1 MKCISTYFRAVN
13 DYRKNTNKQ
22 TECVKKRKN
31 IAEADRENDFI
42 EVERV
47 KCTIDT
53 DWVDEIE
60 KGLVFVEK
68 ALKEERQ
75 FIRSNGEV
83 IPIEKVKHVSKNSVE
98 HLARHSD
105 LITRFNEDE
114 DLVPDKIYTVEKL
127 SDYSVYENRFLY
139 MMLCYLRDF
148 VSLRYSLI
156 VDAVNTYKGKARLKK
171 TIKTSKGELNFCM
184 DLSEVSY
191 DDEYLR
197 EHNDAKE
204 VLDRIDLIYRT
215 IVVFLS
221 YPLMTEVKKSPMLKP
236 PITKTNVLKMNF
248 NFKGALAL
256 YEYISAYNGNGYT
269 LHTEVNTVKNFKNSA
284 AEDFAELVG
293 EASFLT
299 YEYGLGV
306 REYLKEEFEKEE
318 VLRREEEQRKL
329 VEQIENLRKRVK
341 ESGMGMEEYMLLL
354 EKRNRVLQQD
364 SDRLAVEKKKNEQL
378 TAELEEKNKTI
389 EKLTCDVEE
398 LTTKLAEE
406 ELRHQKEV
414 AELKQSFA
422 AEKEAME
429 NAHRE
434 EIDNLNAKHAEE
446 INSMLSAHEE
456 EIARLNETHKA
467 EVDGLNA
474 AHVAEVETLKTAHE
488 DELTNLKKAHEDE
501 KAQIIIDKAAELC
514 KIAEGYEKRIADAA
528 EESRVAAEKAADE
541 IRALENENDKLVGD
555 NEEKLATINKINSDN
570 VILKAKINALKHR
583 YDAYDGNENY
593 CEENNFDDIEKQ
605 YEEFRKFFKEVWKKT
620 KLKIKKESK
629 ESMKRG
635 LDEEKARKVG
645 RKTLSDGA
653 TDEKTEEGF
662 DETVRE
668 EDKKAN

>member
-1 MKCISTYFRAVN
+1 MKCINTYFRAVN

-22 TECVKKRKN
+22 AECVKTRKN
-31 IAEADRENDFI
+31 VAESDRENDFI

-105 LITRFNEDE
+105 LITRYNEDE
-114 DLVPDKIYTVEKL
+114 DLIPDKIYTVERL

-156 VDAVNTYKGKARLKK
+156 VDAVNTYKGKARIKK
-171 TIKTSKGELNFCM
+171 TVKSSKGELNFSM
-184 DLSEVSY
+184 ELSEVSY

-215 IVVFLS
+215 IIVFLS
-221 YPLMTEVKKSPMLKP
+221 YPLMQEVKKSPMLKP

-269 LHTEVNTVKNFKNSA
+269 LTTEVNAIKNFKNVV

-306 REYLKEEFEKEE
+306 RDYLKEEFEKEE
-318 VLRREEEQRKL
+318 VLRKEEEQRKL

-354 EKRNRVLQQD
+354 EKRNRILQED
-364 SDRLAVEKKKNEQL
+364 SNQLSIARKKNEQL
-378 TAELEEKNKTI
+378 TAELEDKKKTI
-389 EKLTCDVEE
+389 EKLTAEVEE
-398 LTTKLAEE
+398 LSSRLTDERNRRE
-406 ELRHQKEV
+406 REV
-414 AELKQSFA
+414 AELKAEFV
-422 AEKEAME
+422 AEKETME

-434 EIDNLNAKHAEE
+434 EIKNLNDKYAQETENMRIAHEQE
-446 INSMLSAHEE
+446 ITRLCESYKIETEQLNSAHAA
-456 EIARLNETHKA
+456 EIEN
-467 EVDGLNA
+467 
-474 AHVAEVETLKTAHE
+474 LKTAHE
-488 DELTNLKKAHEDE
+488 EERARLVSDYENKLRETVE
-501 KAQIIIDKAAELC
+501 KYERSIAVVTEKSAAAAAETESVITALN
-514 KIAEGYEKRIADAA
+514 GEKEKLSKDNDA
-528 EESRVAAEKAADE
+528 
-541 IRALENENDKLVGD
+541 
-555 NEEKLATINKINSDN
+555 KLATINELNAN
-570 VILKAKINALKHR
+570 ALILKAKVNALKHR
-583 YDAYDGNENY
+583 YDAYEGDENY
-593 CEENNFDDIEKQ
+593 SEENNFDEVERQ
-605 YEEFRKFFKEVWKKT
+605 YEEFRKFFKSVWRTTKRAIKKDSRQ
-620 KLKIKKESK
+620 KMKQELLDAKSGKVKSADEDFSSDFVDKKIKD
-629 ESMKRG
+629 G
-635 LDEEKARKVG
+635 EEQDV
-645 RKTLSDGA
+645 SIQN
-653 TDEKTEEGF
+653 
-662 DETVRE
+662 
-668 EDKKAN
+668 KKAE

>member
-1 MKCISTYFRAVN
+1 MKCINTYFRAVN

-22 TECVKKRKN
+22 AECVKTRKN
-31 IAEADRENDFI
+31 VAESDRENDFI

-105 LITRFNEDE
+105 LITRYNEDE
-114 DLVPDKIYTVEKL
+114 DLIPDKIYTVERL

-156 VDAVNTYKGKARLKK
+156 VDAVNTYKGKARIKK
-171 TIKTSKGELNFCM
+171 TVKSSKGELNFSM
-184 DLSEVSY
+184 ELSEVSY

-215 IVVFLS
+215 IIVFLS
-221 YPLMTEVKKSPMLKP
+221 YPLMQEVKKSPMLKP

-269 LHTEVNTVKNFKNSA
+269 LTTEVNAIKNFKNVV

-306 REYLKEEFEKEE
+306 RDYLKEEFEKEE
-318 VLRREEEQRKL
+318 VLRKEEEQRKL

-354 EKRNRVLQQD
+354 EKRNRILQED
-364 SDRLAVEKKKNEQL
+364 SNQLSIARKKNEQL
-378 TAELEEKNKTI
+378 TAELEDKKKTI
-389 EKLTCDVEE
+389 ENLTAEVEE
-398 LTTKLAEE
+398 LS
-406 ELRHQKEV
+406 LRLTDERNRHESEV
-414 AELKQSFA
+414 AELKAGFV

-434 EIDNLNAKHAEE
+434 EIKNLNDKYAQETENMRIAHEQE
-446 INSMLSAHEE
+446 ITRLCESYKIETEQLNSAHAA
-456 EIARLNETHKA
+456 EIEN
-467 EVDGLNA
+467 
-474 AHVAEVETLKTAHE
+474 LKTAHE
-488 DELTNLKKAHEDE
+488 EERARLVSDYENKLRETVE
-501 KAQIIIDKAAELC
+501 KYERSIAVVTEKSAAAAAETESVITALN
-514 KIAEGYEKRIADAA
+514 GEK
-528 EESRVAAEKAADE
+528 EKLSKD
-541 IRALENENDKLVGD
+541 ND
-555 NEEKLATINKINSDN
+555 EKLATINELNAN
-570 VILKAKINALKHR
+570 ALILKAKVNALKHR
-583 YDAYDGNENY
+583 YDAYEGDENY
-593 CEENNFDDIEKQ
+593 SEENNFDEVERQ
-605 YEEFRKFFKEVWKKT
+605 YEEFRKFFKSVWRTTKRAIKKDSRQ
-620 KLKIKKESK
+620 KMKQELLDAKSGKVKSADEDFSSDFVDKKIKD
-629 ESMKRG
+629 G
-635 LDEEKARKVG
+635 EEQDV
-645 RKTLSDGA
+645 SIQN
-653 TDEKTEEGF
+653 
-662 DETVRE
+662 
-668 EDKKAN
+668 KKAE

>member
-1 MKCISTYFRAVN
+1 MKCINTYFRAVN

-22 TECVKKRKN
+22 AECVKTRKN
-31 IAEADRENDFI
+31 VAESDRENDFI

-105 LITRFNEDE
+105 LITRYNEDE
-114 DLVPDKIYTVEKL
+114 DLIPDKIYTVERL

-156 VDAVNTYKGKARLKK
+156 VDAVNTYKGKARIKK
-171 TIKTSKGELNFCM
+171 TVKSSKGELNFSM
-184 DLSEVSY
+184 ELSEVSY

-215 IVVFLS
+215 IIVFLS
-221 YPLMTEVKKSPMLKP
+221 YPLMQEVKKSPMLKP

-269 LHTEVNTVKNFKNSA
+269 LTTEVNAIKNFKNVV

-306 REYLKEEFEKEE
+306 RDYLKEEFEKEE
-318 VLRREEEQRKL
+318 VLRKEEEQRKL

-354 EKRNRVLQQD
+354 EKRNRILQED
-364 SDRLAVEKKKNEQL
+364 SNQLSIARKKNEQL
-378 TAELEEKNKTI
+378 TAELEDKKKTI
-389 EKLTCDVEE
+389 EKLTAEVEE
-398 LTTKLAEE
+398 LSSRLTDERNRRE
-406 ELRHQKEV
+406 REV
-414 AELKQSFA
+414 AELKAEFV
-422 AEKEAME
+422 AEKETME

-434 EIDNLNAKHAEE
+434 EIKNLNDKYAQETENMRIAHEQE
-446 INSMLSAHEE
+446 ITRLCESYKIETEQLNSAHAA
-456 EIARLNETHKA
+456 EIEN
-467 EVDGLNA
+467 
-474 AHVAEVETLKTAHE
+474 LKTAHE
-488 DELTNLKKAHEDE
+488 EERARLVSDYENKLRETVE
-501 KAQIIIDKAAELC
+501 KYERSIAVVTEKSAAAAAETESVITALN
-514 KIAEGYEKRIADAA
+514 GEK
-528 EESRVAAEKAADE
+528 EKLSKD
-541 IRALENENDKLVGD
+541 ND
-555 NEEKLATINKINSDN
+555 EKLATINELNATAL
-570 VILKAKINALKHR
+570 ILKAKVNALKHR
-583 YDAYDGNENY
+583 YDAYEGDENY
-593 CEENNFDDIEKQ
+593 SEENNFDEVERQ
-605 YEEFRKFFKEVWKKT
+605 YEEFRKFFKSVWRTTKRAIKKDSRQ
-620 KLKIKKESK
+620 KMKQELLDAKSGKVKSADEDFSSDFVDKKIKD
-629 ESMKRG
+629 G
-635 LDEEKARKVG
+635 EEQDV
-645 RKTLSDGA
+645 SIQN
-653 TDEKTEEGF
+653 
-662 DETVRE
+662 
-668 EDKKAN
+668 KKAE

>member
-1 MKCISTYFRAVN
+1 MKCINTYFRAVN

-22 TECVKKRKN
+22 AECVKTRKN
-31 IAEADRENDFI
+31 VAESDRENDFI

-105 LITRFNEDE
+105 LITRYNEDE
-114 DLVPDKIYTVEKL
+114 DLIPDKIYTVERL

-156 VDAVNTYKGKARLKK
+156 VDAVNTYKGKARIKK
-171 TIKTSKGELNFCM
+171 TVKSLKGELNFSM
-184 DLSEVSY
+184 ELSEVSY

-215 IVVFLS
+215 IIVFLS
-221 YPLMTEVKKSPMLKP
+221 YPLMQEVKKSPMLKP

-269 LHTEVNTVKNFKNSA
+269 LTTEVNAIKNFKNVV

-306 REYLKEEFEKEE
+306 RDYLKEEFEKEE
-318 VLRREEEQRKL
+318 VLRKEEEQRKL

-354 EKRNRVLQQD
+354 EKRNRILQED
-364 SDRLAVEKKKNEQL
+364 SNQLSIARKKNEQL
-378 TAELEEKNKTI
+378 TAELEDKKKTI
-389 EKLTCDVEE
+389 ENLTAEVEE
-398 LTTKLAEE
+398 LSSRLTDERN
-406 ELRHQKEV
+406 RHESEV
-414 AELKQSFA
+414 AELKAEFV

-434 EIDNLNAKHAEE
+434 EIKNLNDKYAQETENMRIAHEQE
-446 INSMLSAHEE
+446 ITRLCESYKIETEQLNSAHAA
-456 EIARLNETHKA
+456 EIEN
-467 EVDGLNA
+467 
-474 AHVAEVETLKTAHE
+474 LKTAHE
-488 DELTNLKKAHEDE
+488 EERARLVSDYENKLRETVDKYERSIAVVTE
-501 KAQIIIDKAAELC
+501 KSAAAAAETESVITALN
-514 KIAEGYEKRIADAA
+514 GEK
-528 EESRVAAEKAADE
+528 EKLSKD
-541 IRALENENDKLVGD
+541 ND
-555 NEEKLATINKINSDN
+555 EKLATINELNAN
-570 VILKAKINALKHR
+570 ALILKAKVNALKHR
-583 YDAYDGNENY
+583 YDAYEGDENY
-593 CEENNFDDIEKQ
+593 SEENNFDEVERQ
-605 YEEFRKFFKEVWKKT
+605 YEEFRKFFKSVWRTTKRAIKKDSRQ
-620 KLKIKKESK
+620 KMKQELLDAKSGKVKSADEDFSSDFVDKKIKD
-629 ESMKRG
+629 G
-635 LDEEKARKVG
+635 EEQDV
-645 RKTLSDGA
+645 SIQN
-653 TDEKTEEGF
+653 
-662 DETVRE
+662 
-668 EDKKAN
+668 KKAE

>member
-1 MKCISTYFRAVN
+1 MKCINTYFRAVN

-22 TECVKKRKN
+22 AECVKTRKN
-31 IAEADRENDFI
+31 VAESDRENDFI

-105 LITRFNEDE
+105 LITRYNEDE
-114 DLVPDKIYTVEKL
+114 DLIPDKIYTVERL

-156 VDAVNTYKGKARLKK
+156 VDAVNTYKGKARIKK
-171 TIKTSKGELNFCM
+171 TVKSSKGELNFSM
-184 DLSEVSY
+184 ELSEVSY

-215 IVVFLS
+215 IIVFLS
-221 YPLMTEVKKSPMLKP
+221 YPLMQEVKKSPMLKP

-269 LHTEVNTVKNFKNSA
+269 LTTEVNAIKNFKNVV

-306 REYLKEEFEKEE
+306 RDYLKEEFEKEE
-318 VLRREEEQRKL
+318 VLRKEEEQRKL

-354 EKRNRVLQQD
+354 EKRNRILQED
-364 SDRLAVEKKKNEQL
+364 SNQLSIARKKNEQL
-378 TAELEEKNKTI
+378 TAELEDKKKTI
-389 EKLTCDVEE
+389 ENLTAEVEE
-398 LTTKLAEE
+398 LSSRLTDERN
-406 ELRHQKEV
+406 RHESEV
-414 AELKQSFA
+414 AELKAEFV

-434 EIDNLNAKHAEE
+434 EIKNLNDKYAQETENMRIAHEQE
-446 INSMLSAHEE
+446 ITRLCESYKIETEQLNSAHAA
-456 EIARLNETHKA
+456 EIEN
-467 EVDGLNA
+467 
-474 AHVAEVETLKTAHE
+474 LKTAHE
-488 DELTNLKKAHEDE
+488 EERARLVSDYENKLRETVE
-501 KAQIIIDKAAELC
+501 KYERSIAVATEKSAAAAAETESVITALN
-514 KIAEGYEKRIADAA
+514 GEK
-528 EESRVAAEKAADE
+528 EKLSKD
-541 IRALENENDKLVGD
+541 ND
-555 NEEKLATINKINSDN
+555 EKLATINELNAN
-570 VILKAKINALKHR
+570 ALILKAKVNALKHR
-583 YDAYDGNENY
+583 YDAYEGDENY
-593 CEENNFDDIEKQ
+593 SEENNFDEVERQ
-605 YEEFRKFFKEVWKKT
+605 YEEFRKFFKSVWRTTKRAIKKDSRQ
-620 KLKIKKESK
+620 KMKQELLDAKSGKVKSADEDFSSDFVDKKIKD
-629 ESMKRG
+629 G
-635 LDEEKARKVG
+635 EEQDV
-645 RKTLSDGA
+645 SIQN
-653 TDEKTEEGF
+653 
-662 DETVRE
+662 
-668 EDKKAN
+668 KKAE

>member
-1 MKCISTYFRAVN
+1 MKCINTYFRAVN

-22 TECVKKRKN
+22 AECVKTRKN
-31 IAEADRENDFI
+31 VAESDRENDFI

-105 LITRFNEDE
+105 LITRYNEDE
-114 DLVPDKIYTVEKL
+114 DLIPDKIYTVERL

-156 VDAVNTYKGKARLKK
+156 VDAVNTYKGKARIKK
-171 TIKTSKGELNFCM
+171 TVKSSKGELNFSM
-184 DLSEVSY
+184 ELSEVSY

-215 IVVFLS
+215 IIVFLS
-221 YPLMTEVKKSPMLKP
+221 YPLMQEVKKSPMLKP

-269 LHTEVNTVKNFKNSA
+269 LTTEVNAIKNFKNVV

-306 REYLKEEFEKEE
+306 RDYLKEEFEKEE
-318 VLRREEEQRKL
+318 VLRKEEEQRKL

-354 EKRNRVLQQD
+354 EKRNRILQED
-364 SDRLAVEKKKNEQL
+364 SNQLSIARKKNEQL
-378 TAELEEKNKTI
+378 TAELEDKKKTI
-389 EKLTCDVEE
+389 ENLTAEVEE
-398 LTTKLAEE
+398 LSSRLTDERNRRE
-406 ELRHQKEV
+406 REV
-414 AELKQSFA
+414 AELKAEFV

-434 EIDNLNAKHAEE
+434 EIKNLNDKYAQETENMRIAHEQE
-446 INSMLSAHEE
+446 ITRLCESYKIETEQLNSAHAA
-456 EIARLNETHKA
+456 EIEN
-467 EVDGLNA
+467 
-474 AHVAEVETLKTAHE
+474 LKTAHE
-488 DELTNLKKAHEDE
+488 EERARLVSDYENKLRETVDKYERSIAVVTE
-501 KAQIIIDKAAELC
+501 KSAA
-514 KIAEGYEKRIADAA
+514 A
-528 EESRVAAEKAADE
+528 AAEKE
-541 IRALENENDKLVGD
+541 SVITALNGEKEKLSKDND
-555 NEEKLATINKINSDN
+555 EKLATINELNAN
-570 VILKAKINALKHR
+570 ALILKAKVNALKHR
-583 YDAYDGNENY
+583 YDAYEGDENY
-593 CEENNFDDIEKQ
+593 SEENNFDEVERQ
-605 YEEFRKFFKEVWKKT
+605 YEEFRKFFKSVWRTTKRAIKKDSRQ
-620 KLKIKKESK
+620 KMKQELLDAKSGKVKSADEDFSSDFVDKKIKD
-629 ESMKRG
+629 G
-635 LDEEKARKVG
+635 EEQDV
-645 RKTLSDGA
+645 SIQN
-653 TDEKTEEGF
+653 
-662 DETVRE
+662 
-668 EDKKAN
+668 KKAE

>member
-1 MKCISTYFRAVN
+1 MKCINTYFRAVN

-22 TECVKKRKN
+22 AECVKTRKN
-31 IAEADRENDFI
+31 VAESDRENDFI

-105 LITRFNEDE
+105 LITRYNEDE
-114 DLVPDKIYTVEKL
+114 DLIPDKIYTVERL

-156 VDAVNTYKGKARLKK
+156 VDAVNTYKGKARIKK
-171 TIKTSKGELNFCM
+171 TVKSSKGELNFSM
-184 DLSEVSY
+184 ELSEVSY

-215 IVVFLS
+215 IIVFLS
-221 YPLMTEVKKSPMLKP
+221 YPLMQEVKKSPMLKP

-269 LHTEVNTVKNFKNSA
+269 LATEVNAIKNFKNVV

-306 REYLKEEFEKEE
+306 RDYLKEEFEKEE
-318 VLRREEEQRKL
+318 VLRKEEEQRKL

-354 EKRNRVLQQD
+354 EKRNRILQED
-364 SDRLAVEKKKNEQL
+364 SNQLSIARKKNEQL
-378 TAELEEKNKTI
+378 TAELEDKKKTI
-389 EKLTCDVEE
+389 ENLTAEVEE
-398 LTTKLAEE
+398 LSSRLTDERNRRE
-406 ELRHQKEV
+406 REV
-414 AELKQSFA
+414 AELKAGFV

-434 EIDNLNAKHAEE
+434 EIKNLNDKYAQETENMRIAHEQE
-446 INSMLSAHEE
+446 ITRLCESYKIETEQLNSAHAA
-456 EIARLNETHKA
+456 EIEN
-467 EVDGLNA
+467 
-474 AHVAEVETLKTAHE
+474 LKTAHE
-488 DELTNLKKAHEDE
+488 EERARLVSDYENKLRETVE
-501 KAQIIIDKAAELC
+501 KYERSIAVVTEKSAAAAAETESVITALN
-514 KIAEGYEKRIADAA
+514 GEK
-528 EESRVAAEKAADE
+528 EKLSKD
-541 IRALENENDKLVGD
+541 ND
-555 NEEKLATINKINSDN
+555 EKLATINELNAN
-570 VILKAKINALKHR
+570 ALILKAKVNALKHR
-583 YDAYDGNENY
+583 YDAYEGDENY
-593 CEENNFDDIEKQ
+593 SEENNFDEVERQ
-605 YEEFRKFFKEVWKKT
+605 YEEFRKFFKSVWRTTKRAIKKDSRQ
-620 KLKIKKESK
+620 KMKQELLDAKSGKVKSADEDFSSDFVDKKIKD
-629 ESMKRG
+629 G
-635 LDEEKARKVG
+635 EEQDV
-645 RKTLSDGA
+645 SIQN
-653 TDEKTEEGF
+653 
-662 DETVRE
+662 
-668 EDKKAN
+668 KKAE

>member
-1 MKCISTYFRAVN
+1 MKCINTYFRAVN

-22 TECVKKRKN
+22 AECVKTRKN
-31 IAEADRENDFI
+31 IAESDRENDFI

-105 LITRFNEDE
+105 LITRYNEDE
-114 DLVPDKIYTVEKL
+114 DLIPDKIYTVERL

-156 VDAVNTYKGKARLKK
+156 VDAVNTYKGKARIKK
-171 TIKTSKGELNFCM
+171 TVKSSKGELNFSM
-184 DLSEVSY
+184 ELSEVSY

-215 IVVFLS
+215 IIVFLS
-221 YPLMTEVKKSPMLKP
+221 YPLMQEVKKSPMLKP

-269 LHTEVNTVKNFKNSA
+269 LTTEVNAIKNFKNVV

-306 REYLKEEFEKEE
+306 RDYLKEEFEKEE
-318 VLRREEEQRKL
+318 VLRKEEEQRKL

-354 EKRNRVLQQD
+354 EKRNRILQED
-364 SDRLAVEKKKNEQL
+364 SNQLSIARKKNEQL
-378 TAELEEKNKTI
+378 TAELEDKKKTI
-389 EKLTCDVEE
+389 ENLTAEVEE
-398 LTTKLAEE
+398 LSSRLTDERN
-406 ELRHQKEV
+406 RHESEV
-414 AELKQSFA
+414 AELKAEFV

-434 EIDNLNAKHAEE
+434 EIKNLNDKYAQETENMRIAHEQE
-446 INSMLSAHEE
+446 ITRLCESYKIETEQLNSAHAA
-456 EIARLNETHKA
+456 EIEN
-467 EVDGLNA
+467 
-474 AHVAEVETLKTAHE
+474 LKTAHE
-488 DELTNLKKAHEDE
+488 EERARLVSDYENKLRETVE
-501 KAQIIIDKAAELC
+501 KYERSIAVVTEKSAAAAAETESVITALN
-514 KIAEGYEKRIADAA
+514 GEK
-528 EESRVAAEKAADE
+528 EKLSKD
-541 IRALENENDKLVGD
+541 ND
-555 NEEKLATINKINSDN
+555 EKLATINELNAN
-570 VILKAKINALKHR
+570 ALILKAKVNALKHR
-583 YDAYDGNENY
+583 YDAYEGDENY
-593 CEENNFDDIEKQ
+593 SEENNFDEVERQ
-605 YEEFRKFFKEVWKKT
+605 YEEFRKFFKSVWRTTKRAIKKDSRQ
-620 KLKIKKESK
+620 KMKQELLDAKSGKVKSADEDFSSDFVDKKIKD
-629 ESMKRG
+629 G
-635 LDEEKARKVG
+635 EEQDV
-645 RKTLSDGA
+645 SIQN
-653 TDEKTEEGF
+653 
-662 DETVRE
+662 
-668 EDKKAN
+668 KKAE

>member
-1 MKCISTYFRAVN
+1 MKCINTYFRAVN

-22 TECVKKRKN
+22 AECVKTRKN
-31 IAEADRENDFI
+31 VAESDRENDFI

-105 LITRFNEDE
+105 LITRYNEDE
-114 DLVPDKIYTVEKL
+114 DLIPDKIYTVERL

-156 VDAVNTYKGKARLKK
+156 VDAVNTYKGKARIKK
-171 TIKTSKGELNFCM
+171 TVKSSKGELNFSM
-184 DLSEVSY
+184 ELSEVSY

-215 IVVFLS
+215 IIVFLS
-221 YPLMTEVKKSPMLKP
+221 YPLMQEVKKSPMLKP

-269 LHTEVNTVKNFKNSA
+269 LTTEVNAIKNFKNVV

-306 REYLKEEFEKEE
+306 RDYLKEEFEKEE
-318 VLRREEEQRKL
+318 VLRKEEEQRKL

-354 EKRNRVLQQD
+354 EKRNRILQED
-364 SDRLAVEKKKNEQL
+364 SNQLSIARKKNEQL
-378 TAELEEKNKTI
+378 TAELEDKKKTI
-389 EKLTCDVEE
+389 DNLTAEVEE
-398 LTTKLAEE
+398 LSSRLTDEINRRE
-406 ELRHQKEV
+406 REV
-414 AELKQSFA
+414 AELKAEFV

-429 NAHRE
+429 NTHRE
-434 EIDNLNAKHAEE
+434 EIKNLNDKYAQETE
-446 INSMLSAHEE
+446 NMRIAHEQ
-456 EIARLNETHKA
+456 EITRLGESYKIET
-467 EVDGLNA
+467 EQLNS
-474 AHVAEVETLKTAHE
+474 AHVAEIENLKTAHE
-488 DELTNLKKAHEDE
+488 EERARLVSDYENKLRETVERYE
-501 KAQIIIDKAAELC
+501 KSIAVATEKSAAAAAEAESV
-514 KIAEGYEKRIADAA
+514 IAALNGEK
-528 EESRVAAEKAADE
+528 EK
-541 IRALENENDKLVGD
+541 LSKD
-555 NEEKLATINKINSDN
+555 NGEKLATINELNAN
-570 VILKAKINALKHR
+570 ALILKAKINALKHR
-583 YDAYDGNENY
+583 YDAYEGDENY
-593 CEENNFDDIEKQ
+593 SEENNFDEVERQ
-605 YEEFRKFFKEVWKKT
+605 YEEFRKFFKSVWRTTKRAIKKDSRQ
-620 KLKIKKESK
+620 KMKQELLDAKAGKVKSADEDFSSDFVDKKIKD
-629 ESMKRG
+629 G
-635 LDEEKARKVG
+635 EEQDV
-645 RKTLSDGA
+645 SIQN
-653 TDEKTEEGF
+653 
-662 DETVRE
+662 
-668 EDKKAN
+668 KKAE

>member
-1 MKCISTYFRAVN
+1 MKCINTYFRAVN

-22 TECVKKRKN
+22 AECVKTRKN
-31 IAEADRENDFI
+31 VAESDRENDFI

-105 LITRFNEDE
+105 LITRYNEDE
-114 DLVPDKIYTVEKL
+114 DLIPDKIYTVERL

-156 VDAVNTYKGKARLKK
+156 VDAVNTYKGKARIKK
-171 TIKTSKGELNFCM
+171 TVKSSKGELNFSM
-184 DLSEVSY
+184 ELSEVSY

-215 IVVFLS
+215 IIVFLS
-221 YPLMTEVKKSPMLKP
+221 YPLMQEVKKSPMLKP

-269 LHTEVNTVKNFKNSA
+269 LTTEVNAIKNFKNVV

-306 REYLKEEFEKEE
+306 RDYLKEEFEKEE
-318 VLRREEEQRKL
+318 VLRKEEEQRKL

-354 EKRNRVLQQD
+354 EKRNRILQED
-364 SDRLAVEKKKNEQL
+364 SNQLSIARKKNEQL
-378 TAELEEKNKTI
+378 TAELEDKKKTI
-389 EKLTCDVEE
+389 ENLTAEVEE
-398 LTTKLAEE
+398 LSSRLTDERN
-406 ELRHQKEV
+406 RHESEV
-414 AELKQSFA
+414 AELKAEFV

-434 EIDNLNAKHAEE
+434 EIKNLNDKYAQETENMRIAHEQE
-446 INSMLSAHEE
+446 ITRLGESYKTETEQLNSAHAA
-456 EIARLNETHKA
+456 EIEN
-467 EVDGLNA
+467 
-474 AHVAEVETLKTAHE
+474 LKTAH
-488 DELTNLKKAHEDE
+488 DEERARLVSDYENKLRETVE
-501 KAQIIIDKAAELC
+501 KYERSIAVVTEKSAAAAAETESVITALN
-514 KIAEGYEKRIADAA
+514 GEK
-528 EESRVAAEKAADE
+528 EKLSKD
-541 IRALENENDKLVGD
+541 ND
-555 NEEKLATINKINSDN
+555 EKLATINELNAN
-570 VILKAKINALKHR
+570 ALILKAKVNALKHR
-583 YDAYDGNENY
+583 YDAYEGDENY
-593 CEENNFDDIEKQ
+593 SEENNFDEVERQ
-605 YEEFRKFFKEVWKKT
+605 YEEFRKFFKSVWRTTKRAIKKDSRQ
-620 KLKIKKESK
+620 KMKQELLDAKSGKVKSADEDFSSDFVDKKIKD
-629 ESMKRG
+629 G
-635 LDEEKARKVG
+635 EEQDV
-645 RKTLSDGA
+645 SIQN
-653 TDEKTEEGF
+653 
-662 DETVRE
+662 
-668 EDKKAN
+668 KKAE

>member
-1 MKCISTYFRAVN
+1 MKCINTYFRAVN

-22 TECVKKRKN
+22 AECVKTRKSV
-31 IAEADRENDFI
+31 AESDRENDFI

-105 LITRFNEDE
+105 LITRYNEDE
-114 DLVPDKIYTVEKL
+114 DLIPDKIYTVERL

-156 VDAVNTYKGKARLKK
+156 VDAVNTYKGKARIKK
-171 TIKTSKGELNFCM
+171 TVKSSKGELNFSM
-184 DLSEVSY
+184 ELSEVSY

-215 IVVFLS
+215 IIVFLS
-221 YPLMTEVKKSPMLKP
+221 YPLMQEVKKSPMLKP

-269 LHTEVNTVKNFKNSA
+269 LTTEVNAIKNFKNVV

-306 REYLKEEFEKEE
+306 RDYLKEEFEKEE
-318 VLRREEEQRKL
+318 VLRKEEEQRKL

-354 EKRNRVLQQD
+354 EKRNRILQED
-364 SDRLAVEKKKNEQL
+364 SNQLSIARKKNEQL
-378 TAELEEKNKTI
+378 TAELEDKKKTI
-389 EKLTCDVEE
+389 ENLTAEVEE
-398 LTTKLAEE
+398 LSSRLTDERN
-406 ELRHQKEV
+406 RHESEV
-414 AELKQSFA
+414 AELKAEFV

-434 EIDNLNAKHAEE
+434 EIKNLNDKYAQETENMRIAHEQE
-446 INSMLSAHEE
+446 ITRLCESYKIETEQLNSAHAA
-456 EIARLNETHKA
+456 EIEN
-467 EVDGLNA
+467 
-474 AHVAEVETLKTAHE
+474 LKTAHE
-488 DELTNLKKAHEDE
+488 EERARLVSDYENKLRETVE
-501 KAQIIIDKAAELC
+501 KYERSIAVVTEKSAAAAAETESVITALN
-514 KIAEGYEKRIADAA
+514 GEK
-528 EESRVAAEKAADE
+528 EKLSKD
-541 IRALENENDKLVGD
+541 ND
-555 NEEKLATINKINSDN
+555 EKLATINELNAN
-570 VILKAKINALKHR
+570 ALILKAKVNALKHR
-583 YDAYDGNENY
+583 YDAYEGDENY
-593 CEENNFDDIEKQ
+593 SEENNFDEVERQ
-605 YEEFRKFFKEVWKKT
+605 YEEFRKFFKSVWRTTKRAIKKDSRQ
-620 KLKIKKESK
+620 KMKQELLDAKSGKVKSADEDFSSDFVDKKIKD
-629 ESMKRG
+629 G
-635 LDEEKARKVG
+635 EEQDV
-645 RKTLSDGA
+645 SIQN
-653 TDEKTEEGF
+653 
-662 DETVRE
+662 
-668 EDKKAN
+668 KKAE

>member
-1 MKCISTYFRAVN
+1 MKCINTYFRAVN

-22 TECVKKRKN
+22 AECVKTRKN
-31 IAEADRENDFI
+31 VAESDRENDFI

-105 LITRFNEDE
+105 LITRYNEDE
-114 DLVPDKIYTVEKL
+114 DLIPDKIYTVERL

-156 VDAVNTYKGKARLKK
+156 VDAVNTYKGKARIKK
-171 TIKTSKGELNFCM
+171 TVKSSKGELNFSM
-184 DLSEVSY
+184 ELSEVSY

-215 IVVFLS
+215 IIVFLS
-221 YPLMTEVKKSPMLKP
+221 YPLMQEVKKSPMLKP

-269 LHTEVNTVKNFKNSA
+269 LTTEVNAIKNFKNVV

-306 REYLKEEFEKEE
+306 RDYLKEEFEKEE
-318 VLRREEEQRKL
+318 VLRKEEEQRKL

-354 EKRNRVLQQD
+354 EKRNRILQED
-364 SDRLAVEKKKNEQL
+364 SNQLSIARKKNEQL
-378 TAELEEKNKTI
+378 TAELEDKKKTI
-389 EKLTCDVEE
+389 ENLTAEVEE
-398 LTTKLAEE
+398 LSSRLTDERN
-406 ELRHQKEV
+406 RHEREV
-414 AELKQSFA
+414 AELKAEFV

-434 EIDNLNAKHAEE
+434 EIKNLNDKYAQETENMRIAHEQE
-446 INSMLSAHEE
+446 ITRLCESYKTETEQLNSAHAA
-456 EIARLNETHKA
+456 EIEN
-467 EVDGLNA
+467 
-474 AHVAEVETLKTAHE
+474 LKTAHE
-488 DELTNLKKAHEDE
+488 EERARLVSDYENKLRETVE
-501 KAQIIIDKAAELC
+501 KYERSIAVVTEKSAAAAAETESVITALN
-514 KIAEGYEKRIADAA
+514 GEK
-528 EESRVAAEKAADE
+528 EKLSKD
-541 IRALENENDKLVGD
+541 ND
-555 NEEKLATINKINSDN
+555 EKLATINELNAN
-570 VILKAKINALKHR
+570 ALILKAKVNALKHR
-583 YDAYDGNENY
+583 YDAYEGDENY
-593 CEENNFDDIEKQ
+593 SEENNFDEVERQ
-605 YEEFRKFFKEVWKKT
+605 YEEFRKFFKSVWRTTKRAIKKDSRQ
-620 KLKIKKESK
+620 KMKQELLDAKSGKVKSADEDFSSDFVDKKIKD
-629 ESMKRG
+629 G
-635 LDEEKARKVG
+635 EEQDV
-645 RKTLSDGA
+645 SIQN
-653 TDEKTEEGF
+653 
-662 DETVRE
+662 
-668 EDKKAN
+668 KKAE

>member
-1 MKCISTYFRAVN
+1 MKCINTYFRAVN

-22 TECVKKRKN
+22 AECVKTRKN
-31 IAEADRENDFI
+31 VAESDRENDFI

-105 LITRFNEDE
+105 LITRYNEDE
-114 DLVPDKIYTVEKL
+114 DLIPDKIYTVERL

-156 VDAVNTYKGKARLKK
+156 VDAVNTYKGKARIKK
-171 TIKTSKGELNFCM
+171 TVKSSKGELNFSM
-184 DLSEVSY
+184 ELSEVSY

-215 IVVFLS
+215 IIVFLS
-221 YPLMTEVKKSPMLKP
+221 YPLMQEVKKSPMLKP

-269 LHTEVNTVKNFKNSA
+269 LTTEVNAIKNFKNVV

-306 REYLKEEFEKEE
+306 RDYLKEEFEKEE
-318 VLRREEEQRKL
+318 VLRKEEEQRKL

-354 EKRNRVLQQD
+354 EKRNRILQED
-364 SDRLAVEKKKNEQL
+364 SNQLSIARKKNEQL
-378 TAELEEKNKTI
+378 TAELEDKKKTI
-389 EKLTCDVEE
+389 ENLTAEVEE
-398 LTTKLAEE
+398 LSSRLTDERN
-406 ELRHQKEV
+406 RHEREV
-414 AELKQSFA
+414 AELKAEFV

-434 EIDNLNAKHAEE
+434 EIKNLNDKYAQETENMRIAHEQE
-446 INSMLSAHEE
+446 ITRLCESYKIETEQLNSAHAA
-456 EIARLNETHKA
+456 EIEN
-467 EVDGLNA
+467 
-474 AHVAEVETLKTAHE
+474 LKTAHE
-488 DELTNLKKAHEDE
+488 EERARLVSDYENKLRETVE
-501 KAQIIIDKAAELC
+501 KYERSIAVATEKRAAAAAETESVITALN
-514 KIAEGYEKRIADAA
+514 GEK
-528 EESRVAAEKAADE
+528 EKLSKD
-541 IRALENENDKLVGD
+541 ND
-555 NEEKLATINKINSDN
+555 EKLATINELNAN
-570 VILKAKINALKHR
+570 ALILKAKVNALKHR
-583 YDAYDGNENY
+583 YDAYEGDENY
-593 CEENNFDDIEKQ
+593 SEENNFDEVERQ
-605 YEEFRKFFKEVWKKT
+605 YEEFRKFFKSVWRTTKRAIKKDSRQ
-620 KLKIKKESK
+620 KMKQELLDAKSGKVKSADEDFSSDFVDKKIKD
-629 ESMKRG
+629 G
-635 LDEEKARKVG
+635 EEQDV
-645 RKTLSDGA
+645 SIQN
-653 TDEKTEEGF
+653 
-662 DETVRE
+662 
-668 EDKKAN
+668 KKAE

>member
-1 MKCISTYFRAVN
+1 MKCINTYFRAVN

-22 TECVKKRKN
+22 AECVKTRKN
-31 IAEADRENDFI
+31 VAESNRENDFI

-105 LITRFNEDE
+105 LITRYNEDE
-114 DLVPDKIYTVEKL
+114 DLIPDKIYTVERL

-156 VDAVNTYKGKARLKK
+156 VDAVNTYKGKARIKK
-171 TIKTSKGELNFCM
+171 TVKSSKGELNFSM
-184 DLSEVSY
+184 ELSEVSY

-215 IVVFLS
+215 IIVFLS
-221 YPLMTEVKKSPMLKP
+221 YPLMQEVKKSPMLKP

-269 LHTEVNTVKNFKNSA
+269 LTTEVNAIKNFKNVV

-306 REYLKEEFEKEE
+306 RDYLKEEFEKEE
-318 VLRREEEQRKL
+318 VLRKEEEQRKL

-341 ESGMGMEEYMLLL
+341 ESGMGMEEYVLLL
-354 EKRNRVLQQD
+354 EKRNRILQED
-364 SDRLAVEKKKNEQL
+364 SNQLSIARKKNEQL
-378 TAELEEKNKTI
+378 TAELEDKKKTI
-389 EKLTCDVEE
+389 ENLTAEVEE
-398 LTTKLAEE
+398 LSSRLTDERNRRE
-406 ELRHQKEV
+406 REV
-414 AELKQSFA
+414 AELKAAFV

-434 EIDNLNAKHAEE
+434 EIKNLNDKYAQETENMRIAHEQE
-446 INSMLSAHEE
+446 ITRLGESYKIETEQLNSAHAA
-456 EIARLNETHKA
+456 EIEN
-467 EVDGLNA
+467 
-474 AHVAEVETLKTAHE
+474 LKTAH
-488 DELTNLKKAHEDE
+488 DEEHARLVSDYENKLRETVERYERSIAVATE
-501 KAQIIIDKAAELC
+501 KSAAAAAEAESV
-514 KIAEGYEKRIADAA
+514 IAALNGEK
-528 EESRVAAEKAADE
+528 EK
-541 IRALENENDKLVGD
+541 LSKD
-555 NEEKLATINKINSDN
+555 NGEKLATINELNAN
-570 VILKAKINALKHR
+570 ALILKAKINALKHR
-583 YDAYDGNENY
+583 YDAYEGDENY
-593 CEENNFDDIEKQ
+593 SEENNFDEVERQ
-605 YEEFRKFFKEVWKKT
+605 YEEFRKFFKSVWRTTKRAIKKDSRQ
-620 KLKIKKESK
+620 KMKQELLDAKSGKVKSADEDFSSDFVDKKIKD
-629 ESMKRG
+629 G
-635 LDEEKARKVG
+635 EEQDV
-645 RKTLSDGA
+645 SIQN
-653 TDEKTEEGF
+653 
-662 DETVRE
+662 
-668 EDKKAN
+668 KKAE